1 MPSRARS
8 SRESASLSVLDYYE
22 DADVRHAMLEY
33 AGATAGSPA
42 TAVYFAGLCPG
53 DQALPAW
60 DRDGVRVAPDELGLL
75 CDRGC
80 DIARSLWDRAHLLF
94 LIELDYENVDEP
106 AEPYL
111 RPVETFF
118 KLEPVYLAA
127 RRVFAEL
134 GLGTHVAI
142 SGRGYHFVG
151 QINLDDPLV
160 AALAALLPDT
170 PAWHASL
177 VERRQ
182 LASEPPMPAVQARA
196 AGGLGLL
203 LEYAAHLILNAAAD
217 SARVPVVVN
226 GTVVGTGR
234 VGRECVSVDFSHAGD
249 PLDVRHV
256 RSAFSAYQ
264 WHLLRPDIFGRLG
277 QRHLEPLAAVPR
289 PHRPLHTIVISGRD
303 LRTAVAAARRTSV
316 ALPDI
321 SGGLSRLLEAY
332 RESPLAA
339 FHRSFYTEQGPAPR
353 SLDLDEL
360 PPCVQAPLLHPND
373 LLLKPEHLQHL
384 VRSLMARDWTPAEIA
399 ALVRSKYEEPHEW
412 GNRWARMHPQTRAE
426 FDVRVFA
433 GMIHTELDTLV
444 DFNCVS
450 AQEKDLCPRMGC
462 TYDLRHDRDRLSG
475 RRQS

>member
-1 MPSRARS
+1 MRSRDRS
-8 SRESASLSVLDYYE
+8 TREAPHLGVLDYYE
-22 DADVRHAMLEY
+22 DADVRHAILEY
-33 AGATAGSPA
+33 AGASAASPA

-53 DQALPAW
+53 DHAFPAW
-60 DRDGVRVAPDELGLL
+60 DRDGVRVAPAELDAL
-75 CDRGC
+75 CGRAC
-80 DIARSLWDRAHLLF
+80 DIARSLWDRSHLLF

-127 RRVFAEL
+127 RRIFAEL
-134 GLGTHVAI
+134 GLGAHVVMT
-142 SGRGYHFVG
+142 GRGYHFVG

-160 AALAALLPDT
+160 ASLAALLPDT

-177 VERRQ
+177 AERRQ
-182 LASEPPMPAVQARA
+182 LESEPPMPAVQARA

-217 SARVPVVVN
+217 TARVPVVVN

-277 QRHLEPLAAVPR
+277 QRHLEPVAALPR
-289 PHRPLHTIVISGRD
+289 PHRPLHTVVIAGRD
-303 LRTAVAAARRTSV
+303 LHAGTAAARRTSV

-339 FHRSFYTEQGPAPR
+339 FHRSFYAEQERTPR
-353 SLDLDEL
+353 SLDLAAL
-360 PPCVQAPLLHPND
+360 PPCVQAPLLYPND

-399 ALVRSKYEEPHEW
+399 ALVRSKYEEPHQW
-412 GNRWARMHPQTRAE
+412 GNRWTRMDPQTRAQ

-433 GMIHTELDTLV
+433 GMICTGLDTLV

-450 AQEKDLCPRMGC
+450 AQEKDLCPRAGC
-462 TYDLRHDRDRLSG
+462 TYDLRHDRERLSG
-475 RRQS
+475 RRPS